1 MKRSNEAPHRAQ
13 AISNLRISAFRAA
26 VACLFAVAVTL
37 LALPAARAADL
48 LLIGGQGNDVSVAA
62 AAVRMQNWKSWE
74 AGHFAY
80 ALAGEWQVG
89 VWDALS
95 SATPDQQVFDGS
107 FTSVLSLRPN
117 SGRLT
122 STYLEFGFGLH
133 LLSTTKIDTD
143 RHFGCAFQF
152 GEFLGV
158 GADLGSEKR
167 YSFGVRVQHVSNGG
181 ICSDNDGITF
191 AQALL
196 QYRF

>member
-1 MKRSNEAPHRAQ
+1 MMNSLTR
-13 AISNLRISAFRAA
+13 AFRPAVSWMAA
-26 VACLFAVAVTL
+26 VILSL
-37 LALPAARAADL
+37 LAMPAAHAADF
-48 LLIGGQGNDVSVAA
+48 LLIGGEGDDVSVAA
-62 AAVRMQNWKSWE
+62 AAIRMPNWKSWE

-95 SATPDQQVFDGS
+95 SAATDQQVVDGS
-107 FTSVLSLRPN
+107 FTSVLSLRPT
-117 SGRLT
+117 SGRLA
-122 STYLEFGFGLH
+122 STYVEFGFGLH
-133 LLSTTKIDTD
+133 LLSESKIGTD
-143 RHFGCAFQF
+143 RNFGCAFQF

-167 YSFGVRVQHVSNGG
+167 YSFGVRVQHVSNGRV
-181 ICSDNDGITF
+181 CSENDGVTF